1 MIIKLKMN
9 IIKIKKMKCIISD
22 DDESA
27 RLLVKHLAFK
37 IEDLSVV
44 GEFDNAID
52 GIKFLNEESVDLVF
66 LDIHMPNFTGFDF
79 IKTLN
84 NPPNII
90 LTTSDRDFAIDAFEY
105 ACVVDYILKPVTIE
119 RLQKAVDKVV
129 VLSNEN
135 KTAPVQSLNAPLKEM
150 YVNVD
155 KKLVKINIPEIYLIE
170 AKGDYIHIKT
180 EGDNYIV
187 HSSLKKIEEKLAENY
202 FLRVHRSYLINIH
215 KIIDIQDNTV
225 LINRDVIPVSRKNK
239 SELMKR
245 LNLL

>member
-1 MIIKLKMN
+1 
-9 IIKIKKMKCIISD
+9 MKCIIID
-22 DDESA
+22 DDDSA
-27 RLLVKHLAFK
+27 RLLVQHLAFK
-37 IEDLSVV
+37 IEGLNVV
-44 GEFDNAID
+44 GTFDNAID
-52 GIKFLNEESVDLVF
+52 GIKFLNEGPVDLVF

-90 LTTSDRDFAIDAFEY
+90 LTTSDRDFAIVAFEY
-105 ACVVDYILKPVTIE
+105 ACVVDYILKPVTLE
-119 RLQKAVDKVV
+119 RLKKAVDKVV
-129 VLSNEN
+129 VVSNE
-135 KTAPVQSLNAPLKEM
+135 KDLTPTTVSNAAQKEM

-187 HSSLKKIEEKLAENY
+187 HSTLKKIEAKLGENY
-202 FLRVHRSYLINIH
+202 FFRAHRSYLINIH
-215 KIIDIQDNTV
+215 KIIDIQDNSV

>member
-1 MIIKLKMN
+1 
-9 IIKIKKMKCIISD
+9 MKCIIID
-22 DDESA
+22 DDDVA

-37 IEDLSVV
+37 IENLSIV

-52 GIKFLNEESVDLVF
+52 GIKFLNEETVDLVF

-90 LTTSDRDFAIDAFEY
+90 LITSDKDFAIDAFEY

-119 RLQKAVDKVV
+119 RLKKAVDKVFDLV
-129 VLSNEN
+129 NE
-135 KTAPVQSLNAPLKEM
+135 KKQTSPSVESKAVQKEM

-155 KKLVKINIPEIYLIE
+155 KKLVKINIPEINLIE
-170 AKGDYIHIKT
+170 AKGDYINIKT
-180 EGDNYIV
+180 EGNNYIV
-187 HSSLKKIEEKLAENY
+187 YSSLKKIEAKLGENY

-215 KIIDIQDNTV
+215 KIIDIQDNSV
-225 LINRDVIPVSRKNK
+225 LINRDVIPVSRQNKN
-239 SELMKR
+239 ELMKR